1 MGYNDYDDEVERMR
15 SRKSRAAG
23 RRAAAN
29 QPARGRRRYEDEPEE
44 YYDGDEADGEW
55 LDEDY
60 DEAGEAYDDDEYD
73 DGDDG
78 LEAVYLDEKPST
90 RPVRGRSAAASGRSA
105 AQGRAVGTASGARA
119 SGNRRSGQAR
129 PQSGRSQGSR
139 GRQEAQT
146 AQAAGPRRRQTR
158 QMEADDMEERG
169 RKRPARRK
177 KRRIGKL
184 IRNVLVL
191 ALVLWVGSM
200 AWAFFHKQT
209 GTWTVA
215 VFGVDSRDGGVEKN
229 ALADVQMICTV
240 DRATGEIKLVSVYR
254 DTYLKIN
261 SEGTYHKINEA
272 YFKGGHKQAVQ
283 ALEEN
288 LDLSIDNYAT
298 FNWKAVADAINI
310 LGGID
315 LEITGPEFKYI
326 NAFITETVESTGIGS
341 HHLESAGPNHLDGVQ
356 AVAYCRL
363 RLMDTDYQRTERQ
376 RKVVSLALDK
386 AKQADT
392 KTLVSLVSAVLPQLS
407 TDVGMDDV
415 LPMAKN
421 VSKYHLGETGGF
433 PFSRQAKKIGRMDC
447 VIPTTL
453 ESNVV
458 QLHQFLYGEEN
469 YRPSSAVKKISQKIS
484 EDSGLYEEG
493 KPAPTGGFG
502 GSGGGTKPAPAPT
515 NPPATEAPTET
526 VPEETTEEETMEE
539 TTEAESESAEE
550 TEGETEEIG
559 PGVTPTTGSHENGE
573 GSGQSEKPS
582 GSGGNNSERPTKEP
596 SKESSA
602 AAPGNGGGSAGGSS
616 TSGGS
621 GSGSTSGTGGP
632 GGGSGGSGS
641 GSANDSGSSGGPG
654 GNGGSGSS
662 NSSDGPNGSGGPSA
676 PTAPVSQTSPGG
688 QGGHAESS
696 GGPGS
701 N

>member
-29 QPARGRRRYEDEPEE
+29 QPARGRQRYEDEPEE

-73 DGDDG
+73 DGDDD

-469 YRPSSAVKKISQKIS
+469 YKPSSAVKKISQKIS

-493 KPAPTGGFG
+493 KPAPTG

-616 TSGGS
+616 TSG
-621 GSGSTSGTGGP
+621 TGGP

-641 GSANDSGSSGGPG
+641 ANGSGSSGGPG

-696 GGPGS
+696 EGPGS

>member
-23 RRAAAN
+23 RRAAAK

-44 YYDGDEADGEW
+44 YYDGDEAGEEW

-60 DEAGEAYDDDEYD
+60 DEAGEAYGDDEFD
-73 DGDDG
+73 DGEDG
-78 LEAVYLDEKPST
+78 LEAIYLDETPSA
-90 RPVRGRSAAASGRSA
+90 RPVRGRSASA
-105 AQGRAVGTASGARA
+105 AGRAVLTGRTAGTSAD
-119 SGNRRSGQAR
+119 GNRRSSQSRSQSR
-129 PQSGRSQGSR
+129 PQGGRNQSSR
-139 GRQEAQT
+139 GRQEEYAQVSS
-146 AQAAGPRRRQTR
+146 APRRRQSRPAETD
-158 QMEADDMEERG
+158 AMEERG
-169 RKRPARRK
+169 KKRPARRK
-177 KRRIGKL
+177 KRRLGKL

-191 ALVLWVGSM
+191 ALILWVGSM

-433 PFSRQAKKIGRMDC
+433 PFSRQSKKIGRMDC

-469 YRPSSAVKKISQKIS
+469 YKPSSAVKKISQKIS

-493 KPAPTGGFG
+493 KPAPTGGSGGSG

-515 NPPATEAPTET
+515 NSPATEAPTET
-526 VPEETTEEETMEE
+526 VPEETTVEE
-539 TTEAESESAEE
+539 TTEAESETADE
-550 TEGETEEIG
+550 TEGETEEVG
-559 PGVTPTTGSHENGE
+559 PGVTPTGGAHENGE
-573 GSGQSEKPS
+573 GSEQTGRPS
-582 GSGGNNSERPTKEP
+582 GSEGNNSERPTKEP
-596 SKESSA
+596 QKESSP
-602 AAPGNGGGSAGGSS
+602 AAPGNGGGSAGGNS
-616 TSGGS
+616 
-621 GSGSTSGTGGP
+621 
-632 GGGSGGSGS
+632 
-641 GSANDSGSSGGPG
+641 SSGGPG
-654 GNGGSGSS
+654 GSGSVNGSEGPGGTGGASGTAGVNGTGGANGSGGQSSSGGPGGSG
-662 NSSDGPNGSGGPSA
+662 GSEGPSA
-676 PTAPVSQTSPGG
+676 PTKTGSQTSPGS
-688 QGGHAESS
+688 QE
-696 GGPGS
+696 GPGS